1 MAGRLTMGNLIR
13 DLQPRVDVEAEG
25 VSVSGQVGPASVRVS
40 KRKGARLSGE
50 LVLPA
55 GEGQVMVG
63 RGEDGRFTGRMTQRV
78 KGVDVEAAYDDRGPG
93 MRVSKTMNVR
103 WK

>member
-13 DLQPRVDVEAEG
+13 DLQPRVDIEAEG
-25 VSVSGQVGPASVRVS
+25 ASVSGQVGPAFVRVS
-40 KRKGARLSGE
+40 KRKGARVSGE
-50 LVLPA
+50 LVLPV

-78 KGVDVEAAYDDRGPG
+78 KGVDVEAAYDDRGPR
-93 MRVSKTMNVR
+93 MRVSKTMHVR

>member
-13 DLQPRVDVEAEG
+13 DLQPRVDIEAEG
-25 VSVSGQVGPASVRVS
+25 ASVSGQVGPASVRVS
-40 KRKGARLSGE
+40 KRKGAPVSGE

-63 RGEDGRFTGRMTQRV
+63 RGEDGRFKGRMTQRV
-78 KGVDVEAAYDDRGPG
+78 KGVDVEAEYDDRGPR
-93 MRVSKTMNVR
+93 MRVSKTLNVR